1 MANANLDFSGLSVTR
16 TFTFPD
22 ATGTIV
28 LDAGSANIVT
38 VGTITT
44 GVWHGT
50 AIGVQWGGTGANL
63 SATGGTSQV
72 VMQTSSGGAFTVAQ
86 LAVADLSTAK
96 TGTGSIVLATA
107 PTFASTITVTTNA
120 IVTGKVLTTAGLGVG
135 NSATAATPGTV
146 VKKIE
151 VFDASGV
158 SLGFIAVYDAIT

>member
-1 MANANLDFSGLSVTR
+1 MANANLDFSGLTVTR

-22 ATGTIV
+22 ATGTIA
-28 LDAGSANIVT
+28 LDSGSTNIIT

-44 GVWHGT
+44 GTWQGT
-50 AIGVQWGGTGANL
+50 KIGLAYGGTNADL
-63 SATGGTSQV
+63 SGTGGTSQV
-72 VMQTSSGGAFTVAQ
+72 LKQVTAGAAVTVGQ
-86 LAVADLSTAK
+86 LSVADLSTAK

-107 PTFASTITVTTNA
+107 PTFPTTIA
-120 IVTGKVLTTAGLGVG
+120 VTGKILGTAGIGVG

-151 VFDASGV
+151 VFDASGA